1 MYHHK
6 AINVLSLL
14 QNMSNDKKND
24 TYLES
29 EFKKIEKQFQVGY
42 EELVDL
48 YNRMVLFQIDI
59 EKNGGMSAYEKSNI
73 TWLKSE
79 LELLYAVYQ
88 FCQRHDLNIANI
100 SKYISKKE
108 LNLFQKTE
116 SQLQNTYYKLKKEEI
131 PFENI
136 KKQKPGRKRKYVTV
150 KETSPEW
157 KQERREIAS
166 TDISKVET
174 EYNLVTVLSGIVD
187 NFETISEHSEK
198 KEYELHQ
205 FMEGI
210 YKLSSIAAGRVKE
223 ETDTNNLEGE
233 LEFLRKEN
241 ERLNREKEELITDMK
256 EITHHLIHFITSS
269 DIDQIRS
276 LPYFVDVCKQDLHKL
291 GLYNAQ
297 DSKMKIMI
305 DRNGQVMT
313 VTQ

>member
-48 YNRMVLFQIDI
+48 YNKMVLFQIDI
-59 EKNGGMSAYEKSNI
+59 EKNGGISAYEKSNI

-131 PFENI
+131 PFANI
-136 KKQKPGRKRKYVTV
+136 KKQKPGRKRKYVSV
-150 KETSPEW
+150 KETIPEW
-157 KQERREIAS
+157 KQERREMAS
-166 TDISKVET
+166 ASISKVET
-174 EYNLVTVLSGIVD
+174 EYNLVTVLSGIVN

-223 ETDTNNLEGE
+223 ETAKNDLEGE
-233 LEFLRKEN
+233 LAFLRKEN
-241 ERLNREKEELITDMK
+241 ERLNREKEELVTDMK

>member
-100 SKYISKKE
+100 SKVY
-108 LNLFQKTE
+108 
-116 SQLQNTYYKLKKEEI
+116 
-131 PFENI
+131 
-136 KKQKPGRKRKYVTV
+136 
-150 KETSPEW
+150 
-157 KQERREIAS
+157 
-166 TDISKVET
+166 
-174 EYNLVTVLSGIVD
+174 
-187 NFETISEHSEK
+187 
-198 KEYELHQ
+198 
-205 FMEGI
+205 
-210 YKLSSIAAGRVKE
+210 
-223 ETDTNNLEGE
+223 
-233 LEFLRKEN
+233 
-241 ERLNREKEELITDMK
+241 
-256 EITHHLIHFITSS
+256 
-269 DIDQIRS
+269 
-276 LPYFVDVCKQDLHKL
+276 
-291 GLYNAQ
+291 
-297 DSKMKIMI
+297 
-305 DRNGQVMT
+305 
-313 VTQ
+313 